1 MRPFVLVLCTLVFMT
16 TKGCKSEESKPV
28 APNNSPTV
36 ATTSSASPNASVP
49 VSSPA
54 ATAAMTISVCS
65 LLTTSEIQAVQ
76 GEPLKETK
84 ASQQRGG
91 ELITDLC
98 YYELPTP
105 SNSVSLALTYAA
117 SGKRED
123 LRGFWEN
130 TFAKAEEKDRDE
142 KKKPNA
148 RKAEKE
154 REAQRG
160 GEEEEEGAKP
170 EKISGLGDEAFWLG
184 SRVGGALYVL
194 KGDRYIRISIGGAGN
209 NETKLNKSKNLAKKA
224 LARM

>member
-1 MRPFVLVLCTLVFMT
+1 MRQLATVLFLSVFAT
-16 TKGCKSEESKPV
+16 SYGCQS
-28 APNNSPTV
+28 NSNQP
-36 ATTSSASPNASVP
+36 ASSTAAASD
-49 VSSPA
+49 SSPA
-54 ATAAMTISVCS
+54 SASAPAATPNPSPANAQSKVDACT
-65 LLTTSEIQAVQ
+65 LLTSAEVQAVQ
-76 GEPLKETK
+76 GEPVKATK

-105 SNSVSLALTYAA
+105 SNSISLALTYAA

-123 LRGFWEN
+123 LRDFWEN
-130 TFAKAEEKDRDE
+130 TFAKAEEKGDE
-142 KKKPNA
+142 KKKPDA
-148 RKAEKE
+148 RKAEKQ

-170 EKISGLGDEAFWLG
+170 EKISGLGDEAFWLA

-194 KGDRYIRISIGGAGN
+194 KGDRYFRISIGGAGN

-224 LARM
+224 LARL